1 MDKIEIKNATIID
14 GIGGDPYIGN
24 IYLDKGK
31 ILAITHCESLD
42 SDISIDATGKVVTP
56 GFIDIHTHSDLSF
69 LLDSTAQSKIRQG
82 VTMELIG
89 NCGMSPA
96 APLIGESK
104 ELLMQR
110 LSAYEGDTPGA
121 NSVGLAEKINWT
133 DYAGYIDA
141 SRKAGATLNV
151 AFQIGHGTLR
161 SAVVGQEDRPPSAD
175 ELTEMKRLTGEA
187 LDAGALGFSTG
198 LFYAP
203 GYYAR
208 ADEVISIA
216 EEVGKRNKLYST
228 HQRDEGTISVGLFTS
243 LNEAIETGRRAECK
257 VQISHVKCDFQ
268 KVWGKANKVLEL
280 IENAVDEGLD
290 VAGDQYPYP
299 RSSTG
304 ITGALFPRWS
314 LSGGREET
322 LKIMA
327 NEDSR
332 GELIDG
338 INEIIDQGTGPEAL
352 LIGRYVPDESLEGKN
367 LAEISDL
374 MRMPPAE
381 TVLSMYEKGEAM
393 VIEYSMNEDDVETF
407 AKHPLIAVASDGSSV
422 SIEGILSAGKPH
434 PRSYGT
440 NPRFIQ
446 KFVNEKKLVS
456 IQEAIR
462 KMTSMPAQRLG
473 LTNRGRLTPG
483 YAADIV
489 IMDLPN
495 VEEKATFVDPH
506 QYPKGITHVIVN
518 GEIVIKDEEFTGKTP
533 GKMITNFNS

>member
-14 GIGGDPYIGN
+14 GLGGEPYIGN
-24 IYLDKGK
+24 LYLNDGK
-31 ILAITHCESLD
+31 IIAISHGESLD
-42 SDISIDATGKVVTP
+42 SDISIDASGKIVTP
-56 GFIDIHTHSDLSF
+56 GFIDLHTHSDLSF
-69 LLDSTAQSKIRQG
+69 LLDSTAQSKVRQG

-89 NCGMSPA
+89 NCGMSPC

-104 ELLMQR
+104 DLLMQR
-110 LSAYEGDTPGA
+110 LSTYE
-121 NSVGLAEKINWT
+121 NNEGLIDKINWT
-133 DYAGYIDA
+133 NYAGYIEA
-141 SRKAGATLNV
+141 SRKSGATLNV
-151 AFQIGHGTLR
+151 AFQVGHGTLR
-161 SAVVGQEDRPPSAD
+161 SAVIGQEDRPPSAD
-175 ELTEMKRLTGEA
+175 ELTEMKRLAGES

-208 ADEVISIA
+208 TDEVIAIA
-216 EEVGKRNKLYST
+216 EEAGKRNKLYST

-243 LNEAIETGRRAECK
+243 LNEAIEIGRRAECK

-268 KVWGKANKVLEL
+268 KVWGKADKVLAL

-338 INEIIDQGTGPEAL
+338 INEIIDQGIGPEAV
-352 LIGRYVPDESLEGKN
+352 LIARYVPDESLEGKN

-374 MRMPPAE
+374 MRIPPAE

-393 VIEYSMNEDDVETF
+393 VIEYSMDENDVDKF
-407 AKHPLIAVASDGSSV
+407 AKHHLIAVASDGSSV
-422 SIEGILSAGKPH
+422 SKEGILSVGKPH

-446 KFVNEKKLVS
+446 KYVNEKKLVS
-456 IQEAIR
+456 IQEAVR

-483 YAADIV
+483 YAADFV

-495 VEEKATFVDPH
+495 VEEKSTFVDPH
-506 QYPKGITHVIVN
+506 QYPKGIIHVIVN
-518 GEIVIKDEEFTGKTP
+518 GEIVIKDEEFTGKIP
-533 GKMITNFNS
+533 GKMITSFDS

>member
-14 GIGGDPYIGN
+14 GLGGDSYIGN
-24 IYLDKGK
+24 LYLNDGK
-31 ILAITHCESLD
+31 IIAISHGESLD

-89 NCGMSPA
+89 NCGMSTC

-104 ELLMQR
+104 DLLMQR
-110 LSAYEGDTPGA
+110 LSTYENGG
-121 NSVGLAEKINWT
+121 GLTDKINWT
-133 DYAGYIDA
+133 DYAGYIEA
-141 SRKAGATLNV
+141 SRKSGATLNI
-151 AFQIGHGTLR
+151 AFQVGHGTLR
-161 SAVVGQEDRPPSAD
+161 SAVIGQEDRPPSAD
-175 ELTEMKRLTGEA
+175 ELTEMKRLAGES

-208 ADEVISIA
+208 TDEVIAIA
-216 EEVGKRNKLYST
+216 EEAGKRNKLYST
-228 HQRDEGTISVGLFTS
+228 HQRDEGASSVGLFTS
-243 LNEAIETGRRAECK
+243 LNEAIEIGRRAECK

-268 KVWGKANKVLEL
+268 KVWGKADKVLAL

-393 VIEYSMNEDDVETF
+393 VIEYSMSEDDVETF
-407 AKHPLIAVASDGSSV
+407 AKHPLIAVASDGSSM
-422 SIEGILSAGKPH
+422 STEGILSVGKPH

-440 NPRFIQ
+440 NPTFIQ
-446 KFVNEKKLVS
+446 TFVNEKKIVS
-456 IQEAIR
+456 LQEAIR
-462 KMTSMPAQRLG
+462 KMTSLPASRLG
-473 LTNRGRLTPG
+473 LSNRGRLVPG
-483 YAADIV
+483 YAADVV
-489 IMDLPN
+489 IM
-495 VEEKATFVDPH
+495 EAEKVKANATFLDPH
-506 QYPKGITHVIVN
+506 QYPSGITHVIVN
-518 GEIVIKDEEFTGKTP
+518 GEIVIQDEKFTGKTP
-533 GKMITNFNS
+533 GAMITDFNS

>member
-1 MDKIEIKNATIID
+1 
-14 GIGGDPYIGN
+14 
-24 IYLDKGK
+24 
-31 ILAITHCESLD
+31 
-42 SDISIDATGKVVTP
+42 
-56 GFIDIHTHSDLSF
+56 
-69 LLDSTAQSKIRQG
+69 
-82 VTMELIG
+82 
-89 NCGMSPA
+89 
-96 APLIGESK
+96 
-104 ELLMQR
+104 
-110 LSAYEGDTPGA
+110 
-121 NSVGLAEKINWT
+121 
-133 DYAGYIDA
+133 
-141 SRKAGATLNV
+141 
-151 AFQIGHGTLR
+151 
-161 SAVVGQEDRPPSAD
+161 
-175 ELTEMKRLTGEA
+175 
-187 LDAGALGFSTG
+187 
-198 LFYAP
+198 
-203 GYYAR
+203 
-208 ADEVISIA
+208 
-216 EEVGKRNKLYST
+216 
-228 HQRDEGTISVGLFTS
+228 

-422 SIEGILSAGKPH
+422 STEGILSAGKPH

-506 QYPKGITHVIVN
+506 QYPEGITHVIVN
-518 GEIVIKDEEFTGKTP
+518 GEIVIKDGNYTGKTS
-533 GKMITNFNS
+533 GQMITKFNS